1 MKSAFWSL
9 LLIAALFSCDKSKE
23 ESPEERQI
31 LKEKHTA
38 AVADS
43 LAEVKK
49 AQECDCTQV
58 PCVAVTFDDGP
69 GPYTEQILDILKQN
83 DAHATF
89 FVLGKNVLNF
99 PKILQ
104 RTHAEGHDIGNHSW
118 DHKNLKTLG
127 PEKVASEV
135 NDTNAQ
141 VQKTIGKMPTSF
153 RPPYGSF
160 SKKTADIANMPV
172 IIWSLDTNDWRY
184 RTHAHLVKAVQ
195 AAKANDVILMHDIHK
210 NTMETLPD
218 VLKILKDKGLRIVS
232 VETLFRKQGLKP
244 KETYGQHPEKGPY
257 LPKQDSAVLAKT
269 TPPAVPAKKNTTL
282 KKAASKH

>member
-1 MKSAFWSL
+1 MKSAFWPL
-9 LLIAALFSCDKSKE
+9 FLMATLFSCDKSTDK
-23 ESPEERQI
+23 SPEERKI
-31 LKEKHTA
+31 LDEKHA

-89 FVLGKNVLNF
+89 YVLGKNVLNF
-99 PKILQ
+99 PHILQ

-118 DHKNLKTLG
+118 DHKNLKSLSA
-127 PEKVASEV
+127 EKVAFEV
-135 NDTNAQ
+135 NETNAQ

-153 RPPYGSF
+153 RPPYGSY

-172 IIWSLDTNDWRY
+172 IIWSVDTNDWRY

-218 VLKILKDKGLRIVS
+218 VLKILKDKGLHIVS
-232 VETLFRKQGLKP
+232 VETLFKKQGLKP
-244 KETYGQHPEKGPY
+244 KETYGLHPDKGPY
-257 LPKQDSAVLAKT
+257 QPKPDSTAATKT
-269 TPPAVPAKKNTTL
+269 AAAPAPAKKAHPS
-282 KKAASKH
+282 KKAVLKH